1 MGEAK
6 RVSLRLALLFLV
18 AFVSFSQLRA
28 SDDDKV
34 INNNIFSVFFCMEA
48 EFFFSPFLFTI
59 FCAFCLM
66 HV

>member
-48 EFFFSPFLFTI
+48 EFFFPLFFLLF
-59 FCAFCLM
+59 FVLF
-66 HV
+66 V